1 MKLVVK
7 FNLVFL
13 VVFLL
18 GFGAS
23 GLISWQVLQQN
34 ARDEVLQN
42 ARIMMEAASA
52 VRAYTNTQ
60 IKPLL
65 ATQMKYEFLPQS
77 VPAYGAQ
84 ETFETLRK
92 DHPEYGYKEATLNPT
107 NPRDKASDWE
117 EEIVRSFRNDP
128 TLPELSNLRQTP
140 LGESLFLARPIQIK
154 SPGCLQC
161 HSTAEAAPQT
171 MIARYGGANGFGWQ
185 LDEIIGAQVVS
196 VPTTVT
202 FNRAKETFTVFMGSL
217 AGVFAFI
224 FIALNLL
231 LNALVIRPVNRLAKV
246 ADEVSLGNL
255 EAGEL
260 EATGRDEISQLTQ
273 AFGRMRKSLVQA
285 FQMIED

>member
-18 GFGAS
+18 GFAAS
-23 GLISWQVLQQN
+23 GVVSWQVLQQN
-34 ARDEVLQN
+34 AREEVVQN

-52 VRAYTNTQ
+52 VRSYTNTQ

-92 DHPEYGYKEATLNPT
+92 DHPEYAYKEATLNPT
-107 NPRDKASDWE
+107 NPRDRASDWE
-117 EEIVRSFRNDP
+117 ADIVHAFRNDS
-128 TLPELSNLRQTP
+128 TLTEQIGLRETP
-140 LGESLFLARPIQIK
+140 QGESLFMARPIQIK

-161 HSTAEAAPQT
+161 HSTVEAAPQT
-171 MIARYGGANGFGWQ
+171 MIARYGNANGFGWQ

-202 FNRAKETFTVFMGSL
+202 FARAKETFTVFMGSL

-231 LNALVIRPVNRLAKV
+231 LNALVIRPVNKLAKV

-260 EATGRDEISQLTQ
+260 EASGRDEISQLTQ